1 MFRRNVLS
9 CLLVISLSAGLA
21 HAQKTRIAL
30 DQIQAEGQSLA
41 QTQTALGNYLAGEL
55 KRAKNVALVSG
66 SELAEAMKKAQAA
79 AIFDKDAAVAAGKLA
94 KAGAVVWGRMSD
106 SGQKLSFWL
115 KMVDVKSGRMLFA
128 KSYSVDAGAEGARR
142 EFERNIVSIAQDLVA
157 TAAGTNKGLSELKIT
172 VVSGSNVS
180 GMDAMSTPDVYATV
194 QVGDEI
200 VGTTGFRQNNANPSW
215 NESFTAKY
223 RGEKIKLSF
232 FDRDLVKDEY
242 IGSCV
247 LDGPKSGTYDI
258 TGRHLGQAGKR
269 GTVTLKFEV
278 KPFQPVEE

>member
-1 MFRRNVLS
+1 MALTAAVVCLS
-9 CLLVISLSAGLA
+9 TGLIA
-21 HAQKTRIAL
+21 AERIKVAL
-30 DQIQAEGQSLA
+30 DHIKFEGESLA
-41 QTQTALGNYLAGEL
+41 QTQTALANYLAGEL
-55 KRAKNVALVSG
+55 KRSKNVVLISG
-66 SELAEAMKKAQAA
+66 NELAEALKKGQAG
-79 AIFDKDAAVAAGKLA
+79 AIADKDAAVAAGRLA

-115 KMVDVKSGRMLFA
+115 RMVDVKSGKMLFA

-142 EFERNIVSIAQDLVA
+142 DFERNIVSIAQDLVA
-157 TAAGTNKGLSELKIT
+157 TAAGTNKGLSELRIT
-172 VVSGSNVS
+172 VVGGANVS

-215 NESFTAKY
+215 NETFAAKY

-258 TGRHLGQAGKR
+258 AGRHLGQAGKR
-269 GTVTLKFEV
+269 GTVTLKFEL
-278 KPFQPVEE
+278 KPFHPVEE

>member
-1 MFRRNVLS
+1 MKKTAVVIL
-9 CLLVISLSAGLA
+9 CLALTSVMA
-21 HAQKTRIAL
+21 HAQKIRIAL

-66 SELAEAMKKAQAA
+66 SELAEALKKGQAA
-79 AIFDKDAAVAAGKLA
+79 SIADKDGAIAAGKLA

-106 SGQKLSFWL
+106 TGQKLSFWL
-115 KMVDVKSGRMLFA
+115 KMVDVKSGKLLFS
-128 KSYSVDAGAEGARR
+128 KSYAVDAGAEGARR

-172 VVSGSNVS
+172 VVGGANIS

-194 QVGDEI
+194 QVGEEI
-200 VGTTGFRQNNANPSW
+200 VGTTGFRQNNANPTW
-215 NESFTAKY
+215 NETFTAKY

-247 LDGPKSGTYDI
+247 LDEPKSGTYEI
-258 TGRHLGQAGKR
+258 AGRHLGQAGKR

>member
-1 MFRRNVLS
+1 MTRKLTALAVAVVCLTTVLS
-9 CLLVISLSAGLA
+9 AA
-21 HAQKTRIAL
+21 ERIKVAL
-30 DQIQAEGQSLA
+30 DQIQSDGQSLA
-41 QTQTALGNYLAGEL
+41 QTQTALGNFLAGEL
-55 KRAKNVALVSG
+55 KRARNVALVSG
-66 SELAEAMKKAQAA
+66 SELAEALKKGQAA
-79 AIFDKDAAVAAGKLA
+79 SITDKDAAVAAGKLA

-115 KMVDVKSGRMLFA
+115 RMVDVKSGKMLFA
-128 KSYSVDAGAEGARR
+128 KSFSVEAGAEGARR

-157 TAAGTNKGLSELKIT
+157 TAAGTNKGLSELRIT
-172 VVSGSNVS
+172 VVGGANVS

-215 NESFTAKY
+215 NETFTAKY

-258 TGRHLGQAGKR
+258 AGRHLGQAGKR

>member
-1 MFRRNVLS
+1 MKKI
-9 CLLVISLSAGLA
+9 LVILVCLALSAGLA
-21 HAQKTRIAL
+21 HAQRIRVAL

-55 KRAKNVALVSG
+55 KRAKNVALVSA
-66 SELAEAMKKAQAA
+66 SELAEALKKGQAA
-79 AIFDKDAAVAAGKLA
+79 SIADREGAMAAGKLVR
-94 KAGAVVWGRMSD
+94 AGAVVWGRMSD

-115 KMVDVKSGRMLFA
+115 RMVDVKSGRMLFA

-142 EFERNIVSIAQDLVA
+142 DFERNIVSIAQDLVA
-157 TAAGTNKGLSELKIT
+157 TASGTNKGLSELKIT
-172 VVSGSNVS
+172 VVGGANLSGR
-180 GMDAMSTPDVYATV
+180 DAMSTPDVYATV

-200 VGTTGFRQNNANPSW
+200 VGTTGFRQNSANPSW
-215 NESFTAKY
+215 NETFTVKY

-242 IGSCV
+242 LGSCA

-258 TGRHLGQAGKR
+258 ISRHLGQAAKR